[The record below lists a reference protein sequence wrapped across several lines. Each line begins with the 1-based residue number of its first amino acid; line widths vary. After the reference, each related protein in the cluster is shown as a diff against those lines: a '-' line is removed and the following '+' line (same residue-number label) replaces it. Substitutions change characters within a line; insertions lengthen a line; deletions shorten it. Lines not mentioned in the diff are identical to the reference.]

1 MTTQDATSAP
11 RPPLRLEALAPDPFV
26 QFARWYE
33 EARRAGEPMPEAMA
47 LATVD
52 AEGRPAV
59 RMVLMKRVDRHGLV
73 FYTNY
78 RSPKAR
84 HLAERPATSVVFY
97 WPRLERQV
105 RVDGTVAP
113 LPAEASDAYFATR
126 PRGSQLGAWASPQSE
141 PIASREVLVER
152 VAELARQYPGQ
163 VPRPPHW
170 GGYRITPTRFEFW
183 QAGDDRL
190 NDRILYTRAA
200 DGQWRR
206 QRLAP

>member
-1 MTTQDATSAP
+1 
-11 RPPLRLEALAPDPFV
+11 V
-26 QFARWYE
+26 QFARWYA

-52 AEGRPAV
+52 AEGCPAV
-59 RMVLMKRVDRHGLV
+59 RMVLMKRIDRQGIL

-84 HLAERPATSVVFY
+84 HLAERPTTSVVFY
-97 WPRLERQV
+97 WPRIERQV
-105 RVDGTVAP
+105 RIDGTVAR

-141 PIASREVLVER
+141 PIAGREVLVER
-152 VAELARQYPGQ
+152 VAELARQYPGK

-190 NDRILYTRAA
+190 NDRFLYTRAA